1 MSSKFSYRKTILFG
15 FGFLGISVVWPI
27 FNRFIPLFLQAG
39 NPAYEQQL
47 LAEGREIPNIIGF
60 GLAPSLAFFIMT
72 WDNLINV
79 FVQPWVGARSDRT
92 WNRFGRRKGWIL
104 LGLPIAL
111 IGFIAVPYAAS
122 VLAIALFILITNFGM
137 ALFRSPTVA
146 WLGDLIPPEHRGKA
160 NGAINLM
167 GGIGFVIASFVLGG
181 LFDSLGRPAPFL
193 GGAIV
198 LVVALLI
205 PLIWVE
211 EPEHLILWQNL
222 RQIKKHSLN
231 PLKHHEKVNNAINLM
246 FAIGFVI
253 ALIVVGG
260 QFGSLGL
267 FICGTIGLVT
277 SIWLLPLIWVKEPKH
292 PAPEAEPLP
301 FMVVEENDEE
311 LEYLAVI
318 PEAKPTGSVWQNLRQ
333 VIGRPDKSAVM
344 VLLGIVCWSTAW
356 EALDTGLSSIAVF
369 TLGIA
374 PGQASMLSAAGGLA
388 FLLFAIPA
396 GMLGEKYG
404 RGRVIRL
411 GLIGA
416 AILLPVS
423 FLLVNGAVLF
433 VVCVAAA
440 GIMWSLINVNALPLV
455 YDHGE
460 EGKIG
465 AYTGLYYFSS
475 QSAAVL
481 GPVLGGVLVS
491 TLSDQHKFLFLFSAF
506 WMALGWLVMRR
517 VR

>member
-1 MSSKFSYRKTILFG
+1 VSSKFSYRKTILFG

-79 FVQPWVGARSDRT
+79 FVQPWVGARSDQT

-211 EPEHLILWQNL
+211 EPEQVAAATET
-222 RQIKKHSLN
+222 K
-231 PLKHHEKVNNAINLM
+231 
-246 FAIGFVI
+246 
-253 ALIVVGG
+253 
-260 QFGSLGL
+260 
-267 FICGTIGLVT
+267 
-277 SIWLLPLIWVKEPKH
+277 
-292 PAPEAEPLP
+292 PA
-301 FMVVEENDEE
+301 
-311 LEYLAVI
+311 
-318 PEAKPTGSVWQNLRQ
+318 GSVWQNLRQ
-333 VIGRPDKSAVM
+333 VVGRPDKSAVM

-460 EGKIG
+460 EDKIG